1 MGICR
6 ERFALGS
13 YHYMHYPL
21 TYFLDTAV
29 ELGVSAVELWAA
41 APHLCLDVID
51 DAGLRQAGREV
62 RSRGLRVCCLTPEQC
77 TYPVNLAAEDEALR
91 RHSIQNFRRA
101 IQAARELEC
110 PMVLVTAGCGY
121 YNRPVSEA
129 WERAAD
135 SLGQIAAYGL
145 DQGVRLVL
153 ETLTPISSNVLN
165 TPEQQRDMLA
175 RLPQG
180 SACGMVDI
188 GQMAYMGH
196 DLSRY
201 LALGPLLGYVHLHDS
216 HPAIHMALGDGD
228 LPLTDYL
235 ARIEA
240 AGYTGMYGME
250 FNDIRYRQDPRSAD
264 RQSLAWLEDHH
275 IFAE

>member
-1 MGICR
+1 MGIRR

-13 YHYMHYPL
+13 YHYMRYPL
-21 TYFLDTAV
+21 EYFLDTAV
-29 ELGVSAVELWAA
+29 ELEMSAVELWAA

-51 DAGLRQAGREV
+51 DSGLRKISRQLRARELQV
-62 RSRGLRVCCLTPEQC
+62 YCITPEQC
-77 TYPVNLAAEDEALR
+77 TYPVNLAAEDESLR
-91 RHSIQNFRRA
+91 RHSIRNFQRA
-101 IQAARELEC
+101 IQAAREIESPL
-110 PMVLVTAGCGY
+110 VLVTAGCGY
-121 YNRPVSEA
+121 FNRPAAEA

-135 SLGQIAAYGL
+135 SLERLAGYGL
-145 DQGVRLVL
+145 EHGVKLVL
-153 ETLTPISSNVLN
+153 ETLTPMSSNVLN
-165 TPEQQRDMLA
+165 TPEQQKDMLS
-175 RLPQG
+175 RLPAG
-180 SACGMVDI
+180 SACAMVDI

-201 LALGPLLGYVHLHDS
+201 LALGPLLGHVHLQDS

-228 LPLTDYL
+228 LPLADYL
-235 ARIEA
+235 VRIEA

-250 FNDIRYRQDPRSAD
+250 FNDIRYRRDPRSAD